1 MTDRSDS
8 AESFPAPSAP
18 ERALTVRDRQRMADA
33 AELYWVRGLKLEE
46 VGHELG
52 MSRSTVSRQLARAR
66 QEGIIEFR
74 VHREVSSAATL
85 TSQLGER
92 FSVIPRIALAE
103 NPHDANSRLAA
114 VGHEAAAWIPG
125 FVHPHTT
132 MTVAWGSTIGRLST
146 YLRQT
151 PVADTH
157 VVQLHGSG
165 NIPTL
170 DTHYVSQILERF
182 GTAFGAAVEYLPVP
196 AFFDSPQTRR
206 LMWQEKS
213 VHRVLN
219 LRAHS
224 DLLIT
229 SVGTPSGD
237 LPGHL
242 YDSGYLRSEDLAEL
256 QREHVIGNLG
266 AIFFRKDSSS
276 DGIAVNNRSTGMP
289 FEQLRRIP
297 IRLLVAADPAKAQA
311 IGGLLRAGLATHVV
325 FDTAT
330 AAEVLAL
337 DQAGQ

>member
-1 MTDRSDS
+1 MTDRTDHAAPGAAREQASS
-8 AESFPAPSAP
+8 ARE
-18 ERALTVRDRQRMADA
+18 RQRMADA
-33 AELYWVRGLKLEE
+33 AELYWVRGMKLED
-46 VGHELG
+46 VGSELG

-74 VHREVSSAATL
+74 VHREVSSTATL
-85 TSQLGER
+85 TSRLGER
-92 FSVIPRIALAE
+92 FSVIPRIAQAE
-103 NPHDANSRLAA
+103 DPLDANTRLDA
-114 VGHEAAAWIPG
+114 VGHEAAAWVPG

-151 PVADTH
+151 PVADTR

-182 GTAFGAAVEYLPVP
+182 GTAFGASVEYLPVP
-196 AFFDSPQTRR
+196 AFFDSPQTRQ

-213 VHRVLN
+213 VHRVLS

-242 YDSGYLRSEDLAEL
+242 YDSGYLRSEDLDEL
-256 QREHVIGNLG
+256 HREQVIGNLG
-266 AIFFRKDSSS
+266 AIFFRADGSS
-276 DGIAVNNRSTGMP
+276 DGIAVNKRSTGMP
-289 FEQLRRIP
+289 LDQLRRIP

-330 AAEVLAL
+330 AAAVLAL
-337 DQAGQ
+337 D